1 MVYLRTW
8 HSEADVSLQLAHTP
22 GQQRPPAL
30 SGVTSFPQLHQLLK
44 AKLCSSCSTARA
56 AGACP
61 GTGTQQGLATPACTG
76 SPASAAQGG
85 DEDEHA
91 GNPHITLLRGSGRLL
106 AALVPLHS
114 AFLSPRTGGLWKQR
128 QKVETEFQITP
139 VRSCCRSN
147 LNSHFKGKIRSTST
161 SAFFFLSSGNLP
173 YSYLC
178 SAVKSFCQHFSA
190 LLELF

>member
-1 MVYLRTW
+1 M
-8 HSEADVSLQLAHTP
+8 
-22 GQQRPPAL
+22 L
-30 SGVTSFPQLHQLLK
+30 SGVTSSLQLHQLLK
-44 AKLCSSCSTARA
+44 ADCAPPAARQELLGSA
-56 AGACP
+56 RGQVLGKAWP
-61 GTGTQQGLATPACTG
+61 PLPARG

-85 DEDEHA
+85 DEDERA

-139 VRSCCRSN
+139 VRSCCKSN

-161 SAFFFLSSGNLP
+161 SAFFFCPLGIYLIHISVLLSNHSASISLHSW
-173 YSYLC
+173 SY
-178 SAVKSFCQHFSA
+178 FN
-190 LLELF
+190 